1 MSQGFAKTPS
11 YFSQVLLQDLNT
23 LQFHGKL
30 TLIQDVDNLLLCS
43 LTKEVSIKDSIYLL
57 KQLAEKEQKFSTK
70 KLQLSLDTVNYL
82 DHNLS
87 TDGIQVSPKRINLIK
102 EFSRPTTK

>member
-1 MSQGFAKTPS
+1 MLTYQRGIHKGFHLFAET
-11 YFSQVLLQDLNT
+11 
-23 LQFHGKL
+23 
-30 TLIQDVDNLLLCS
+30 
-43 LTKEVSIKDSIYLL
+43 
-57 KQLAEKEQKFSTK
+57 AEKEQKFSTK